1 MKRQSQNIINANKRR
16 VLRDLMNELRDEP
29 IKSVR
34 GFNKLFG
41 TSTDQTYRIMDALVG
56 TNVLNP
62 IGGFSIDQEGNRVSN
77 DIQYIKQLYTAN
89 KGKTMHFLAL
99 LTKDV
104 YDTEGEWVD
113 DPNAVGGMKK
123 IYNILLKKGET
134 IIDRTVDI
142 PDTQGKDFSDWLSRE
157 LFAGGWYKNSGTTIF
172 ALYDVKVYTFEAK
185 SLVNKQRI
193 LQSYLDGLSHC
204 VFEPIEKWATEMKEK
219 QDNGSST
226 VKKYNAVINKIK
238 KLAIEYKDGVPE
250 YKCDEVCEKLNVR
263 IEITYLFTEETTIYG
278 SKLIKPM
285 HTFSFTNTRLNHIE
299 IGHLVWNS
307 KSKEVS
313 YDELRGIVEQYDEQG
328 IFYTYKKSFGKLSC
342 VRTLTEAYS
351 TITQYREAVNA
362 LEEKYHM
369 DGMKIDDVTDV
380 ELSQFIK
387 RGTHYNCNI
396 AFPNSSNN
404 KNPRLDV
411 KCIDQKKAYYN
422 FQKCK
427 YYEGF
432 LGKITDFRK
441 CNKIMGVGLYLI
453 KDIKISKKS
462 KMNQYNQIMQIYKN
476 NNVYT
481 SAELRMLSDYG
492 FTYTIVA
499 GAYSLNKLEF
509 HFGEEMLNKVAKTP
523 YVDEE
528 GNFSMVGS
536 SFYALCTG
544 SWDSHHTHNYNYMR
558 GTEED
563 AQLFKNM
570 SKNEVK
576 YDQSGEISVG
586 IPKKSIRHLGHI
598 TAFILAY
605 QRISLLMQLMEMDV
619 EKIEH
624 IYTDGIYYREH
635 DFTILDTFGKKPL
648 DTYPSLCFDETS
660 FISNVFDDCNMTFA
674 NVRENYHTELFLGAG
689 GNGKTHYNI
698 NDTGLVH
705 PIFCAPSHKLN
716 AIKHKECGIRVY
728 TWASLLS
735 KNPMLEMEIKRY
747 GNVLIIDEVSMMSD
761 EEKWDLIEKY
771 DMMKIIMCGDV
782 GYQLPCFSTLLETKR
797 PFRKTGFDNIQTFN
811 TNYRVKC
818 GKLFTLLLHLRDCI
832 DGKSTLDL
840 SCCERV
846 SVSELVGNYKV
857 EDIIICRTHKQ
868 KDKWTDSFLYK
879 NKWYITKR
887 GAYHF
892 AGEIIVSQEKPENGE
907 IRHGYTAH
915 SVQGETCE
923 NNIYI
928 ELNDIIGDLHGL
940 YTAISRAKYLHQ
952 IKLVV

>member
-41 TSTDQTYRIMDALVG
+41 TSTDQTYRIMDALVE
-56 TNVLNP
+56 TNVLKP
-62 IGGFSIDQEGNRVSN
+62 TGGSSMTEEGYKEHN
-77 DIQYIKQLYTAN
+77 DIQYVKQLYTAN

-99 LTKDV
+99 LTRNHTVSIDE
-104 YDTEGEWVD
+104 D
-113 DPNAVGGMKK
+113 
-123 IYNILLKKGET
+123 T
-134 IIDRTVDI
+134 IIDMKKGDDVLDRTVTI
-142 PDTQGKDFSDWLSRE
+142 PTTQGKEFNDWLRRE
-157 LFAGGWYKNSGTTIF
+157 LFAAGWYKTSGATIF
-172 ALYDVKVYTFEAK
+172 DLYPVKVYTFEAK

-193 LQSYLDGLSHC
+193 VQSFLDGLSHC

-219 QDNGSST
+219 QDSASST

-238 KLAIEYKDGVPE
+238 KLSVEYKDGVPE
-250 YKCDEVCEKLNVR
+250 YKCDDVCEKLNVR
-263 IEITYLFTEETTIYG
+263 IEVTYLFTEETTVYG
-278 SKLIKPM
+278 AKLIKPM
-285 HTFSFTNTRLNHIE
+285 HTFSFTNTRLNHVE
-299 IGHLVWNS
+299 MGHLVWNS
-307 KSKEVS
+307 KPKEVS

-342 VRTLTEAYS
+342 VRTLTEAFS
-351 TITQYREAVNA
+351 TITQYREAVAA

-369 DGMKIDDVTDV
+369 DGMKIDDISDV
-380 ELSQFIK
+380 QLSQFIK

-453 KDIKISKKS
+453 KDIKITKKS
-462 KMNQYNQIMQIYKN
+462 KMNQYNQIMQIYKD

-481 SAELRMLSDYG
+481 SAELRMLSDHG
-492 FTYTIVA
+492 FSYKIVA

-509 HFGEEMLNKVAKTP
+509 HFGEEMLNKIAKTP

-528 GNFSMVGS
+528 GNFSMIGS

-563 AQLFKNM
+563 AQLFKNI

-576 YDQSGEISVG
+576 YDHTGEISVG

-619 EKIEH
+619 DKIEH

-635 DFTILDTFGKKPL
+635 DFTILDTFGRKPL
-648 DTYPSLCFDETS
+648 DTYSSLCFDETS
-660 FISNVFDDCNMTFA
+660 FISNVFDDFNMTFA

-716 AIKHKECGIRVY
+716 AVKHKECGIRVY
-728 TWASLLS
+728 TWAALLS

-782 GYQLPCFSTLLETKR
+782 GYQLPCFSTLFETKR

-818 GKLFTLLLHLRDCI
+818 GKLFNLLLHIRDCI
-832 DGKSTLDL
+832 DGKATLDL
-840 SCCERV
+840 SCCDKV
-846 SVSELVGNYKV
+846 SYGNVVANYKV
-857 EDIIICRTHKQ
+857 DDIIICRTHDK
-868 KDKWTDSFLYK
+868 KDKWTDKFLYK
-879 NKWYITKR
+879 KKWYIAKR

-892 AGEIIVSQEKPENGE
+892 AGEIIISEEKPENGE
-907 IRHGYTAH
+907 LRHGYTAH

-928 ELNDIIGDLHGL
+928 EFNDLISDLHGL
-940 YTAISRAKYLHQ
+940 YTAISRARYLHQ
-952 IKLVV
+952 IKLVI

>member
-16 VLRDLMNELRDEP
+16 VLRDLMNDLRDEP

-34 GFNKLFG
+34 GYNKLFG

-56 TNVLNP
+56 TNVYKP
-62 IGGFSIDQEGNRVSN
+62 TGDES
-77 DIQYIKQLYTAN
+77 DIQNVEALYRAN
-89 KGKTMHFLAL
+89 KGRSMHFL
-99 LTKDV
+99 
-104 YDTEGEWVD
+104 YIINGDTV
-113 DPNAVGGMKK
+113 
-123 IYNILLKKGET
+123 L
-134 IIDRTVDI
+134 DRTVDI
-142 PDTQGKDFSDWLSRE
+142 PMLGEEDFNRWLFIE
-157 LFAGGWYKNSGTTIF
+157 LFASHFRFTSNITVFDVFGTNGK
-172 ALYDVKVYTFEAK
+172 LYTFDAK
-185 SLVNKQRI
+185 SLVNKERI
-193 LQSYLDGLSHC
+193 VQSFLDGLSHC
-204 VFEPIEKWATEMKEK
+204 VFEPIEKWATEMREK
-219 QDNGSST
+219 QVCGVST

-238 KLAIEYKDGVPE
+238 KLSVEYKDGVPE
-250 YKCDEVCEKLNVR
+250 HKCDEVCEKLNVR
-263 IEITYLFTEETTIYG
+263 IEITYLFTEDTIVYG
-278 SKLIKPM
+278 AKLIKPR
-285 HTFSFTNTRLNHIE
+285 HTFSFTNTRLNHLE
-299 IGHLVWNS
+299 MGHLVWNS
-307 KSKEVS
+307 KPKEVS

-351 TITQYREAVNA
+351 TITQYREAVA
-362 LEEKYHM
+362 SLEEKYHM
-369 DGMKIDDVTDV
+369 DGMKIDDITDV

-441 CNKIMGVGLYLI
+441 CDRIMGVGLYLI
-453 KDIKISKKS
+453 KNIKITKKS
-462 KMNQYNQIMQIYKN
+462 KMNQYNQIMQIYKD

-481 SAELRMLSDYG
+481 SAELRMLSDHG
-492 FTYTIVA
+492 FSYKIVA

-509 HFGEEMLNKVAKTP
+509 HFGEEMLNKIAKTP

-544 SWDSHHTHNYNYMR
+544 AWDSHHTHNYNYMR

-576 YDQSGEISVG
+576 YDPTGEISVG

-605 QRISLLMQLMEMDV
+605 QRISLLMQLVEMDV
-619 EKIEH
+619 DKIEH

-635 DFTILDTFGKKPL
+635 DFTILDTFGRKPL
-648 DTYPSLCFDETS
+648 DTYSSLCFDEAS
-660 FISNVFDDCNMTFA
+660 FISNVFDDPPTSVGG

-698 NDTGLVH
+698 NDTGLIH

-716 AIKHKECGIRVY
+716 AVKHKECGIRVY
-728 TWASLLS
+728 TWAALLS

-747 GNVLIIDEVSMMSD
+747 GNVLIIDEVSMMS
-761 EEKWDLIEKY
+761 EQEKWDLIEKY

-782 GYQLPCFSTLLETKR
+782 GYQLPCFSTLLETKK
-797 PFRKTGFDNIQTFN
+797 PFEKTGFDNIQTFT

-818 GKLFTLLLHLRDCI
+818 GKLFNLLLHIRKCI
-832 DGKSTLDL
+832 DGKATLAIPACDRSIGDLLDL
-840 SCCERV
+840 SGCERV
-846 SVSELVGNYKV
+846 SVKHVIDNYKV
-857 EDIIICRTHKQ
+857 DDIIICRTHSK
-868 KDKWTDSFLYK
+868 KDKWTEHLSDK

-887 GAYHF
+887 GPYHF
-892 AGEIIVSQEKPENGE
+892 AGEIILGDDKPEYGE
-907 IRHGYTAH
+907 IRHGYTSH

-928 ELNDIIGDLHGL
+928 ELSDIICDIHAL

-952 IKLVV
+952 IKLVF